1 MITHPLQQVDSLTRH
16 GHRVERLIFQDCIED
31 FILVIS
37 PERRLTEQH
46 LVRQDTKRPPV
57 DSTSVPLLEQDLKDG
72 RKSAIV
78 VIAHSDAVTYLGSH
92 ELGRSTE
99 CAGGLTEPHV
109 LLTKT
114 VIGDFDV
121 TVEGE
126 KNVVQLQITA
136 EVV

>member
-1 MITHPLQQVDSLTRH
+1 MAKSQQL
-16 GHRVERLIFQDCIED
+16 F
-31 FILVIS
+31 
-37 PERRLTEQH
+37 
-46 LVRQDTKRPPV
+46 
-57 DSTSVPLLEQDLKDG
+57 
-72 RKSAIV
+72 

-109 LLTKT
+109 FLTKT

-126 KNVVQLQITA
+126 KNIVQLQITA
-136 EVV
+136 KVV